1 MAFPIINTIDDVL
14 PHIMG
19 NDNFSVNYK
28 DDYIVVDYILNLPET
43 FHNPVEKECRGII
56 FYADGRIMSRRLH
69 KFFNVNERAETMIEN
84 LDFSKPHCILEKLD
98 GSMITKILV
107 NGKLQWASKAGVTFL
122 TPQIEEFVKDHPQ
135 YNKFCENWAA
145 CGWTPI
151 FEWCSRK
158 NKIVIDY
165 PEDRLVLLAV
175 RHNLT
180 GYYYSYENM
189 AEWAIM
195 NGIDVVKQYP
205 GTMKSMQE
213 LVDTTKPLE
222 GQEGFVVRFEDGVWV
237 KVKSDQYVLFHKSK
251 DSLMHEKNVVA
262 IIADKKADDFR
273 VLLSELDRKK
283 FEEFEEQFWENIH
296 KTTTSFK
303 DEIGRVQWRKV
314 DRKDYALRYADAFDH
329 SKHLRSLVFRFFG
342 GNPTYQQV
350 REEIINIIKKSTSSQ
365 TNIDKARALW
375 DGSPSVGLLKWV
387 Y

>member
-1 MAFPIINTIDDVL
+1 M
-14 PHIMG
+14 M
-19 NDNFSVNYK
+19 NDGF
-28 DDYIVVDYILNLPET
+28 
-43 FHNPVEKECRGII
+43 
-56 FYADGRIMSRRLH
+56 
-69 KFFNVNERAETMIEN
+69 
-84 LDFSKPHCILEKLD
+84 
-98 GSMITKILV
+98 
-107 NGKLQWASKAGVTFL
+107 
-122 TPQIEEFVKDHPQ
+122 
-135 YNKFCENWAA
+135 
-145 CGWTPI
+145 TPI
-151 FEWCSRK
+151 FEWISKK
-158 NKIVIDY
+158 NRIVIDY
-165 PEDRLVLLAV
+165 PEDRLVLLAIRKNV
-175 RHNLT
+175 T
-180 GYYYSYENM
+180 GEYLDYEYLVDIGEGFN
-189 AEWAIM
+189 
-195 NGIDVVKQYP
+195 IDVVKQYS

-365 TNIDKARALW
+365 TNIDKARVLW

>member
-1 MAFPIINTIDDVL
+1 MTFPIINTIDDVL

-69 KFFNVNERAETMIEN
+69 KFFNVNERAETLVEN

-98 GSMITKILV
+98 GSMITPMAVGGMLTW
-107 NGKLQWASKAGVTFL
+107 GSKAGETFL
-122 TPQIEEFVKDHPQ
+122 TDQIKTFVNIHPEYVQ
-135 YNKFCENWAA
+135 FAILMMNDGF
-145 CGWTPI
+145 TPI
-151 FEWCSRK
+151 FEWISKK
-158 NKIVIDY
+158 NRIVIDY
-165 PEDRLVLLAV
+165 PEDRLVLLAIRKNV
-175 RHNLT
+175 T
-180 GYYYSYENM
+180 GEYLDYEYLVDIGEGFN
-189 AEWAIM
+189 
-195 NGIDVVKQYP
+195 IDVVKQYP

-365 TNIDKARALW
+365 TNIDKARVLW